1 MDIPRSVHF
10 PCEIAKRFAAVLIR
24 LWRLER
30 VRKPQLPEG
39 SAAGRLSG
47 RAPVCKRI
55 NPSPWSEVE
64 GRRSFAR

>member
-1 MDIPRSVHF
+1 MDIPPWVHF
-10 PCEIAKRFAAVLIR
+10 QCEIAKRFAAIRIR
-24 LWRLER
+24 LWRLEC

-47 RAPVCKRI
+47 RAPECKRI
-55 NPSPWSEVE
+55 NPSPWSEVD